1 MYQELPSVAAI
12 IMTRIH
18 SGSMIIPFPITPS
31 GLTSVKKR
39 STSFWSFLNNFFNN
53 NRKNVSVEVS
63 FTSWLK
69 YSSSVKK
76 KKKQTSLIKS
86 TTLQLKYNQLHF
98 YQGRKCKYKY
108 KRQDKN
114 PFFTVRTVQALVVK
128 TYRKIPKISRSMYK
142 PLQI

>member
-53 NRKNVSVEVS
+53 NRTNVSVEVS
-63 FTSWLK
+63 FTSGLK
-69 YSSSVKK
+69 YSSSVK

-98 YQGRKCKYKY
+98 YQGRKCKYKC